1 MPIGVKSINL
11 PVTYEISD
19 YVDDRFKKV
28 KIWIAHTGENLNYS
42 IFTKDSLE
50 KMSETLP
57 YVPIVGYIEKNEE
70 DEDDFSDH
78 RNSITIKDGD
88 VNIEYMCH
96 AYGFIPE
103 GAKSSFEIRDGKEWL
118 VGEGYLWTKFEK
130 SVDIFS
136 NSNNS
141 KSQSMEIDNIDG
153 FIDNEGRV
161 NVDNARFSA
170 LCILGDNVAPGMQ
183 GSTIEMFNAN
193 SVKDEIKEMVYEFSK
208 KGDKSLEK
216 DKEEKVEGSAEEKGK
231 KTKTNAKEAKTD
243 SDKKDIEEKVEDVKK
258 NAKKEDEEAKANAET
273 KSKDEEDSDKTDE
286 DKKKFVEK
294 DEEDT
299 KDVED
304 VEKEDDKEKKFQL
317 VFEISHDDVRRC
329 LYKAIN
335 EEESYSWI
343 IEVFDNHFIYQKETY
358 EDDIYTTKF
367 YDRQYVVA
375 EEKVTIGDE
384 VEVFSK
390 FLTKEEF
397 DKIDADRNRVEE
409 LETEL
414 TTLKEFKAEKET
426 ADKMEILETYS
437 EKLSEEKFKEFSE
450 GIANF
455 EAKDLE
461 KEIAYALFK
470 QDQLT
475 ESENK
480 AGGVAVYT
488 AKSNE
493 TTGKYGDLDRLF
505 EK

>member
-11 PVTYEISD
+11 PVTYEVSD

-42 IFTKDSLE
+42 IFTKESLE

-70 DEDDFSDH
+70 DENDFSDH

-170 LCILGDNVAPGMQ
+170 LCILGDDVSPGMQ

-216 DKEEKVEGSAEEKGK
+216 DTKEKVDEFVEEKDKEDKTDTK
-231 KTKTNAKEAKTD
+231 KAKTD
-243 SDKKDIEEKVEDVKK
+243 SDKKDTEEKVEDVKK
-258 NAKKEDEEAKANAET
+258 NAKKEDEEAKA
-273 KSKDEEDSDKTDE
+273 KSKDEKDSDETDE
-286 DKKKFVEK
+286 DKKKFVEE

-299 KDVED
+299 EDGEGVEI
-304 VEKEDDKEKKFQL
+304 EDDKEKKFQL

-343 IEVFDNHFIYQKETY
+343 IEVFDNHFVYQKETY
-358 EDDIYTTKF
+358 ENDVYTTKF
-367 YDRQYVVA
+367 YDRQYVMA

-397 DKIDADRNRVEE
+397 DKIDAERNRVKE

-461 KEIAYALFK
+461 KEIAYVLFK

>member
-11 PVTYEISD
+11 PVTYEVSD

-42 IFTKDSLE
+42 IFTKESLE

-70 DEDDFSDH
+70 DENDFSDH

-216 DKEEKVEGSAEEKGK
+216 DTKEKVDEFVEEKDKEDKTDTK
-231 KTKTNAKEAKTD
+231 KAKTD
-243 SDKKDIEEKVEDVKK
+243 SDKKDTEEKVEDVKK
-258 NAKKEDEEAKANAET
+258 NAKKEDEEDTEDGEGVET
-273 KSKDEEDSDKTDE
+273 
-286 DKKKFVEK
+286 
-294 DEEDT
+294 
-299 KDVED
+299 
-304 VEKEDDKEKKFQL
+304 EDDKEKKFQL
-317 VFEISHDDVRRC
+317 VFEISHEDIRRSLYSSIASDD
-329 LYKAIN
+329 KDEWN
-335 EEESYSWI
+335 WI
-343 IEVFDNHFIYQKETY
+343 VEIFDDHFIYQHENYK
-358 EDDIYTTKF
+358 DGKVDNKF
-367 YDRQYVVA
+367 YDVKYTVENDYVSIG
-375 EEKVTIGDE
+375 EK

-461 KEIAYALFK
+461 KEIAYVLFK

>member
-11 PVTYEISD
+11 PVTYEVSD

-70 DEDDFSDH
+70 DENDFSDH

-216 DKEEKVEGSAEEKGK
+216 DTKEKVDEFVEEKDKEDKTDTK
-231 KTKTNAKEAKTD
+231 KAKTD
-243 SDKKDIEEKVEDVKK
+243 SDKKDTEEKVEDVKK
-258 NAKKEDEEAKANAET
+258 NAKKEDEEAKT
-273 KSKDEEDSDKTDE
+273 KSKDEKDSDETDE
-286 DKKKFVEK
+286 DKKKFVEE

-299 KDVED
+299 EDGEGVEI
-304 VEKEDDKEKKFQL
+304 EDDKEKKFQL

-343 IEVFDNHFIYQKETY
+343 IEVFDNHFVYQKETY
-358 EDDIYTTKF
+358 ENDVYTTKF
-367 YDRQYVVA
+367 YDRQYVMA

-397 DKIDADRNRVEE
+397 DKIDAERNRVEE

-461 KEIAYALFK
+461 KEIAYVLFK
-470 QDQLT
+470 QDQAT
-475 ESENK
+475 EAENK
-480 AGGVAVYT
+480 SGGVAVYT

>member
-170 LCILGDNVAPGMQ
+170 LCILGDNVVPGMQ

-243 SDKKDIEEKVEDVKK
+243 SDKKDTEEKVEDVKK

-470 QDQLT
+470 QDQVT
-475 ESENK
+475 EAENK

>member
-11 PVTYEISD
+11 PVTYEVSD

-42 IFTKDSLE
+42 IFTKESLE

-70 DEDDFSDH
+70 DENDFSDH

-216 DKEEKVEGSAEEKGK
+216 DTKEKVDEFVEEKDKEDKTDTK
-231 KTKTNAKEAKTD
+231 KAKTD
-243 SDKKDIEEKVEDVKK
+243 SDKKDTEEKVEDVKK
-258 NAKKEDEEAKANAET
+258 NAKKEDEEDT
-273 KSKDEEDSDKTDE
+273 EDGE
-286 DKKKFVEK
+286 GVEI
-294 DEEDT
+294 
-299 KDVED
+299 
-304 VEKEDDKEKKFQL
+304 EDDKEKKFQL

-343 IEVFDNHFIYQKETY
+343 IEVFDNHFVYQKETY
-358 EDDIYTTKF
+358 ENDVYTTKF
-367 YDRQYVVA
+367 YDRQYVMA

-397 DKIDADRNRVEE
+397 DKIDAERNRVEE

-470 QDQLT
+470 QDQVT

>member
-11 PVTYEISD
+11 PVTYEVSD

-70 DEDDFSDH
+70 DENDFSDH

-216 DKEEKVEGSAEEKGK
+216 DTKEKVDEFVEEKDKEDKTDTK
-231 KTKTNAKEAKTD
+231 KAKTD
-243 SDKKDIEEKVEDVKK
+243 SDKKDTEEKVEDVKK
-258 NAKKEDEEAKANAET
+258 NAKKEDEEAKA
-273 KSKDEEDSDKTDE
+273 KSKDEKDSDETDE
-286 DKKKFVEK
+286 DKKKFVEE

-299 KDVED
+299 EDGEGVEI
-304 VEKEDDKEKKFQL
+304 EDDKEKKFQL

-343 IEVFDNHFIYQKETY
+343 IEVFDNHFVYQKETY
-358 EDDIYTTKF
+358 ENDVYTTKF
-367 YDRQYVVA
+367 YDRQYVMA

-397 DKIDADRNRVEE
+397 DKIDAERNRVEE

-470 QDQLT
+470 QDQVT

>member
-11 PVTYEISD
+11 PVTYEVSD

-42 IFTKDSLE
+42 IFTKESLE

-70 DEDDFSDH
+70 DENDFSDH

-170 LCILGDNVAPGMQ
+170 LCILGDDVSPGMQ

-216 DKEEKVEGSAEEKGK
+216 DTKEKVDEFVEEKGK
-231 KTKTNAKEAKTD
+231 EVKTDTKKAKTD
-243 SDKKDIEEKVEDVKK
+243 SDKKDTEEKVEDVKK
-258 NAKKEDEEAKANAET
+258 NAKKEDEKAKT
-273 KSKDEEDSDKTDE
+273 KSKDNSDKVDE
-286 DKKKFVEK
+286 DKKNFVEK

-299 KDVED
+299 ED
-304 VEKEDDKEKKFQL
+304 VEKEDGKEKKFQL

-343 IEVFDNHFIYQKETY
+343 IEVFDNHFVYQKETY
-358 EDDIYTTKF
+358 ENDVYTTKF
-367 YDRQYVVA
+367 YDRQYVMA

-397 DKIDADRNRVEE
+397 DKIDAERNRVKE

-470 QDQLT
+470 QDQVT
-475 ESENK
+475 EAENK

>member
-11 PVTYEISD
+11 PVTYEVSD

-42 IFTKDSLE
+42 IFTKESLE

-70 DEDDFSDH
+70 DENDFSDH

-170 LCILGDNVAPGMQ
+170 LCILGDDVSPGMQ

-216 DKEEKVEGSAEEKGK
+216 DTKEKVDEFVEEKDKEDKTDTK
-231 KTKTNAKEAKTD
+231 KAKTD
-243 SDKKDIEEKVEDVKK
+243 SDKKDTEEKVEDVKK
-258 NAKKEDEEAKANAET
+258 NAKKEDEEDT
-273 KSKDEEDSDKTDE
+273 EDGE
-286 DKKKFVEK
+286 GVEI
-294 DEEDT
+294 
-299 KDVED
+299 
-304 VEKEDDKEKKFQL
+304 EDDKEKKFQL
-317 VFEISHDDVRRC
+317 VFEISHEDIRRSLYSSIASDD
-329 LYKAIN
+329 KDEWN
-335 EEESYSWI
+335 WI
-343 IEVFDNHFIYQKETY
+343 VEIFDDHFIYQHENY
-358 EDDIYTTKF
+358 EDGKVDNKF
-367 YDRQYVVA
+367 YDVKYTVENDYVSIG
-375 EEKVTIGDE
+375 EKI
-384 VEVFSK
+384 EVFSK

-470 QDQLT
+470 QDQVT

>member
-11 PVTYEISD
+11 PVTYEVSD

-42 IFTKDSLE
+42 IFTKESLE

-70 DEDDFSDH
+70 DENDFSDH

-170 LCILGDNVAPGMQ
+170 LCILGDDVSPGMQ

-216 DKEEKVEGSAEEKGK
+216 DTKEKVDEFVEEKDKEVKTDTK
-231 KTKTNAKEAKTD
+231 KAKTD
-243 SDKKDIEEKVEDVKK
+243 SDKKDTEEKVEDVKK
-258 NAKKEDEEAKANAET
+258 NAKKEDEEAKT
-273 KSKDEEDSDKTDE
+273 KSKDEKYSDETDE
-286 DKKKFVEK
+286 DKKKFVE
-294 DEEDT
+294 EDT
-299 KDVED
+299 EDEED

-317 VFEISHDDVRRC
+317 VFEISHEDIRRS
-329 LYKAIN
+329 LYSSIANDGEN
-335 EEESYSWI
+335 EWNWI
-343 IEVFDNHFIYQKETY
+343 IEIFDDHFIYQNENYK
-358 EDDIYTTKF
+358 DGKVDNKF
-367 YDRQYVVA
+367 YDVKYTVENDYVSIG
-375 EEKVTIGDE
+375 EK

-470 QDQLT
+470 QDQVT
-475 ESENK
+475 EAENK

>member
-11 PVTYEISD
+11 PVTYEVSD

-42 IFTKDSLE
+42 IFTKESLE

-70 DEDDFSDH
+70 DENDFSDH

-183 GSTIEMFNAN
+183 GSTIEIFNAN

-216 DKEEKVEGSAEEKGK
+216 DTKEKVDEFVEEKDKEVKTDTK
-231 KTKTNAKEAKTD
+231 KAKTD
-243 SDKKDIEEKVEDVKK
+243 SDKKDTEEKVEDVKK
-258 NAKKEDEEAKANAET
+258 NAKKEDEEAKT
-273 KSKDEEDSDKTDE
+273 KSKDNSDEVDE
-286 DKKKFVEK
+286 DKKNFVEK

-299 KDVED
+299 EN
-304 VEKEDDKEKKFQL
+304 VEKEDGKEKKFQL

-343 IEVFDNHFIYQKETY
+343 IEVFDNHFVYQKETY
-358 EDDIYTTKF
+358 ENDVYTTKF
-367 YDRQYVVA
+367 YDRQYVMA

-470 QDQLT
+470 QDQVT
-475 ESENK
+475 EAENK

>member
-11 PVTYEISD
+11 PVTYEVSD

-42 IFTKDSLE
+42 IFTKESLE

-70 DEDDFSDH
+70 DENDFSDH

-216 DKEEKVEGSAEEKGK
+216 DTKEKVDEFVEEKDKEDKTDTK
-231 KTKTNAKEAKTD
+231 KAKTD
-243 SDKKDIEEKVEDVKK
+243 SDKKDTEEKVEDVKK
-258 NAKKEDEEAKANAET
+258 NAKKEDEEDT
-273 KSKDEEDSDKTDE
+273 EDGE
-286 DKKKFVEK
+286 G
-294 DEEDT
+294 
-299 KDVED
+299 

-317 VFEISHDDVRRC
+317 VFEISHEDIRRSLYSSIASDD
-329 LYKAIN
+329 KDEWN
-335 EEESYSWI
+335 WI
-343 IEVFDNHFIYQKETY
+343 IEIFDDHFIYQHENYKDGKL
-358 EDDIYTTKF
+358 DDKF
-367 YDRQYVVA
+367 YDVKYTVENDYVSIG
-375 EEKVTIGDE
+375 EK

-470 QDQLT
+470 QDQVT
-475 ESENK
+475 EAENK

>member
-11 PVTYEISD
+11 PVTYEVSD

-42 IFTKDSLE
+42 IFTKESLE

-70 DEDDFSDH
+70 DENDFSDH

-216 DKEEKVEGSAEEKGK
+216 DTKEKVDEFVEEKDKEDKTDTK
-231 KTKTNAKEAKTD
+231 KAKTD
-243 SDKKDIEEKVEDVKK
+243 SDKKDTEEKVEDVKK
-258 NAKKEDEEAKANAET
+258 NAKKEDEEAKT
-273 KSKDEEDSDKTDE
+273 KSKDEKDSDETDE
-286 DKKKFVEK
+286 DKKKFVEE

-299 KDVED
+299 EDGEGVEI
-304 VEKEDDKEKKFQL
+304 EDDKEKKFQL

-343 IEVFDNHFIYQKETY
+343 IEVFDNHFVYQKETY
-358 EDDIYTTKF
+358 ENDVYTTKF
-367 YDRQYVVA
+367 YDRQYVMA

-397 DKIDADRNRVEE
+397 DKIDAERNRVEE

-470 QDQLT
+470 QDQVT

>member
-11 PVTYEISD
+11 PVTYEVSD

-42 IFTKDSLE
+42 IFTKESLE

-70 DEDDFSDH
+70 DENDFSDH

-208 KGDKSLEK
+208 K
-216 DKEEKVEGSAEEKGK
+216 
-231 KTKTNAKEAKTD
+231 
-243 SDKKDIEEKVEDVKK
+243 
-258 NAKKEDEEAKANAET
+258 
-273 KSKDEEDSDKTDE
+273 
-286 DKKKFVEK
+286 
-294 DEEDT
+294 
-299 KDVED
+299 
-304 VEKEDDKEKKFQL
+304 
-317 VFEISHDDVRRC
+317 
-329 LYKAIN
+329 
-335 EEESYSWI
+335 
-343 IEVFDNHFIYQKETY
+343 
-358 EDDIYTTKF
+358 
-367 YDRQYVVA
+367 
-375 EEKVTIGDE
+375 
-384 VEVFSK
+384 
-390 FLTKEEF
+390 
-397 DKIDADRNRVEE
+397 
-409 LETEL
+409 
-414 TTLKEFKAEKET
+414 
-426 ADKMEILETYS
+426 
-437 EKLSEEKFKEFSE
+437 
-450 GIANF
+450 
-455 EAKDLE
+455 
-461 KEIAYALFK
+461 
-470 QDQLT
+470 
-475 ESENK
+475 
-480 AGGVAVYT
+480 
-488 AKSNE
+488 
-493 TTGKYGDLDRLF
+493 
-505 EK
+505 

>member
-11 PVTYEISD
+11 PVTYEVSD

-42 IFTKDSLE
+42 IFTKESLE

-70 DEDDFSDH
+70 DENDFSDH

-216 DKEEKVEGSAEEKGK
+216 DTKEKVDEFVEEKDKEDKTDTK
-231 KTKTNAKEAKTD
+231 KAKTD
-243 SDKKDIEEKVEDVKK
+243 SDKKDTEEKVEDVKK
-258 NAKKEDEEAKANAET
+258 NAKKEDEEAKA
-273 KSKDEEDSDKTDE
+273 KSKDEKDSDETDE

-299 KDVED
+299 KDKED

-317 VFEISHDDVRRC
+317 VFEISHEDIRRSLYSSIANNDENEWNWIVEIFDD
-329 LYKAIN
+329 
-335 EEESYSWI
+335 
-343 IEVFDNHFIYQKETY
+343 HFIYQHENYK
-358 EDDIYTTKF
+358 DGKVDNKF
-367 YDRQYVVA
+367 YDVKYTVENDYVSIG
-375 EEKVTIGDE
+375 EK

-470 QDQLT
+470 QDQVT
-475 ESENK
+475 EAENK

>member
-11 PVTYEISD
+11 PVTYEVSD

-70 DEDDFSDH
+70 DENDFSDH

-216 DKEEKVEGSAEEKGK
+216 DTKEKVDEFVEEKDKEDKTDTK
-231 KTKTNAKEAKTD
+231 KAKTD
-243 SDKKDIEEKVEDVKK
+243 SDKKDTEEKVEDVKK
-258 NAKKEDEEAKANAET
+258 NAKKEDEEDT
-273 KSKDEEDSDKTDE
+273 EDGE
-286 DKKKFVEK
+286 GVEI
-294 DEEDT
+294 
-299 KDVED
+299 
-304 VEKEDDKEKKFQL
+304 EDDKEKKFQL
-317 VFEISHDDVRRC
+317 VFEISHEDIRRSLYSSIANNDENEWNWIVEIFDD
-329 LYKAIN
+329 
-335 EEESYSWI
+335 
-343 IEVFDNHFIYQKETY
+343 HFIYQHENYK
-358 EDDIYTTKF
+358 DGKVDNKF
-367 YDRQYVVA
+367 YDVKYTVENDYVSIG
-375 EEKVTIGDE
+375 EK

-470 QDQLT
+470 QDQVT

>member
-1 MPIGVKSINL
+1 M
-11 PVTYEISD
+11 
-19 YVDDRFKKV
+19 
-28 KIWIAHTGENLNYS
+28 
-42 IFTKDSLE
+42 
-50 KMSETLP
+50 
-57 YVPIVGYIEKNEE
+57 
-70 DEDDFSDH
+70 
-78 RNSITIKDGD
+78 
-88 VNIEYMCH
+88 
-96 AYGFIPE
+96 
-103 GAKSSFEIRDGKEWL
+103 
-118 VGEGYLWTKFEK
+118 
-130 SVDIFS
+130 
-136 NSNNS
+136 
-141 KSQSMEIDNIDG
+141 
-153 FIDNEGRV
+153 
-161 NVDNARFSA
+161 
-170 LCILGDNVAPGMQ
+170 
-183 GSTIEMFNAN
+183 
-193 SVKDEIKEMVYEFSK
+193 
-208 KGDKSLEK
+208 
-216 DKEEKVEGSAEEKGK
+216 
-231 KTKTNAKEAKTD
+231 
-243 SDKKDIEEKVEDVKK
+243 
-258 NAKKEDEEAKANAET
+258 
-273 KSKDEEDSDKTDE
+273 
-286 DKKKFVEK
+286 
-294 DEEDT
+294 
-299 KDVED
+299 
-304 VEKEDDKEKKFQL
+304 
-317 VFEISHDDVRRC
+317 
-329 LYKAIN
+329 YKAIN

-470 QDQLT
+470 QDQVT
-475 ESENK
+475 EAENK

>member
-11 PVTYEISD
+11 PVTYEVSD

-42 IFTKDSLE
+42 IFTKESLE

-70 DEDDFSDH
+70 DENDFSDH

-216 DKEEKVEGSAEEKGK
+216 DTKEKVDEFVEEKDKEDKTDTK
-231 KTKTNAKEAKTD
+231 KAKTD
-243 SDKKDIEEKVEDVKK
+243 SDKKDTEEKVEDVKK
-258 NAKKEDEEAKANAET
+258 NAKKEDEEDT
-273 KSKDEEDSDKTDE
+273 EDGE
-286 DKKKFVEK
+286 GVEI
-294 DEEDT
+294 
-299 KDVED
+299 
-304 VEKEDDKEKKFQL
+304 EDDKEKKFQL

-343 IEVFDNHFIYQKETY
+343 IEVFDNHFVYQKETY
-358 EDDIYTTKF
+358 ENDVYTTKF
-367 YDRQYVVA
+367 YDRQYVMA

-397 DKIDADRNRVEE
+397 DKIDAERNRVEE

-461 KEIAYALFK
+461 KEIAYVLFK

>member
-11 PVTYEISD
+11 PVTYEVSD

-70 DEDDFSDH
+70 DENDFSDH

-216 DKEEKVEGSAEEKGK
+216 DTKEKVDEFVEEKDKEDKTDTK
-231 KTKTNAKEAKTD
+231 KAKTD
-243 SDKKDIEEKVEDVKK
+243 SDKKDTEEKVEDVKK
-258 NAKKEDEEAKANAET
+258 NAKKEDEEAKT
-273 KSKDEEDSDKTDE
+273 KSKDEKDSDETDE
-286 DKKKFVEK
+286 DKKKFVEE

-299 KDVED
+299 EDGEGVEI
-304 VEKEDDKEKKFQL
+304 EDDKEKKFQL

-343 IEVFDNHFIYQKETY
+343 IEVFDNHFVYQKETY
-358 EDDIYTTKF
+358 ENDVYTTKF
-367 YDRQYVVA
+367 YDRQYVMA

-397 DKIDADRNRVEE
+397 DKIDAERNRVEE

-470 QDQLT
+470 QDQVT

>member
-11 PVTYEISD
+11 PVTYEVSD

-42 IFTKDSLE
+42 IFTKESLE

-70 DEDDFSDH
+70 DENDFSDH

-216 DKEEKVEGSAEEKGK
+216 DTKEKVDEFVEEKDKEDKTDTK
-231 KTKTNAKEAKTD
+231 KAKTD
-243 SDKKDIEEKVEDVKK
+243 SDKKDTEEKVEDVKK
-258 NAKKEDEEAKANAET
+258 NAKKEDEEAKT
-273 KSKDEEDSDKTDE
+273 KSKDEKDSDETDE
-286 DKKKFVEK
+286 DKKKFVEE

-299 KDVED
+299 EDGEGVEI
-304 VEKEDDKEKKFQL
+304 EDDKEKKFQL

-343 IEVFDNHFIYQKETY
+343 IEVFDNHFVYQKETY
-358 EDDIYTTKF
+358 ENDVYTTKF
-367 YDRQYVVA
+367 YDRQYVMA

-397 DKIDADRNRVEE
+397 DKIDAERNRVKE

-461 KEIAYALFK
+461 KEIAYVLFK

>member
-11 PVTYEISD
+11 PVTYEVSD

-42 IFTKDSLE
+42 IFTKESLE

-70 DEDDFSDH
+70 DENDFSDH

-170 LCILGDNVAPGMQ
+170 LCILGDDVAPGMQ

-216 DKEEKVEGSAEEKGK
+216 DTKEKVDEFVEEKDKEDKTDTK
-231 KTKTNAKEAKTD
+231 KAKTD
-243 SDKKDIEEKVEDVKK
+243 SDKKDTEEKVEDVKK
-258 NAKKEDEEAKANAET
+258 NAKKEDEEAKT
-273 KSKDEEDSDKTDE
+273 KSKDEEDTE
-286 DKKKFVEK
+286 
-294 DEEDT
+294 
-299 KDVED
+299 DVED
-304 VEKEDDKEKKFQL
+304 VEKEDGKENKFQL

-343 IEVFDNHFIYQKETY
+343 IEVFDNHFVYQKETY
-358 EDDIYTTKF
+358 ENDVYTTKF
-367 YDRQYVVA
+367 YDRQYVMA

-470 QDQLT
+470 QDQVT
-475 ESENK
+475 EAENK

>member
-11 PVTYEISD
+11 PVTYEVSD

-42 IFTKDSLE
+42 IFTKESLE

-70 DEDDFSDH
+70 DENDFSDH

-170 LCILGDNVAPGMQ
+170 LCILGDDVSPGMQ

-216 DKEEKVEGSAEEKGK
+216 DTKEKVDEFVEEKDKEDKTDTK
-231 KTKTNAKEAKTD
+231 KAKTD
-243 SDKKDIEEKVEDVKK
+243 SDKKDTEEKVEDVKK
-258 NAKKEDEEAKANAET
+258 NAKKEDEEAKT
-273 KSKDEEDSDKTDE
+273 KSKDEKDSDETDE
-286 DKKKFVEK
+286 DTEDGEGVEI
-294 DEEDT
+294 
-299 KDVED
+299 
-304 VEKEDDKEKKFQL
+304 EDDKEKKFQL

-343 IEVFDNHFIYQKETY
+343 IEVFDNHFVYQKETY
-358 EDDIYTTKF
+358 ENDVYTTKF
-367 YDRQYVVA
+367 YDRQYVMA

-397 DKIDADRNRVEE
+397 DKIDAERNRVEE

-461 KEIAYALFK
+461 KEIAYVLFK

>member
-11 PVTYEISD
+11 PVTYEVSD

-42 IFTKDSLE
+42 IFTKESLE

-70 DEDDFSDH
+70 DENDFSDH

-208 KGDKSLEK
+208 KGEKSLEK
-216 DKEEKVEGSAEEKGK
+216 DTKEKVDEFVEEKDKEDKTDTK
-231 KTKTNAKEAKTD
+231 KAKTD
-243 SDKKDIEEKVEDVKK
+243 SDKKDTEEKVEDVKK
-258 NAKKEDEEAKANAET
+258 NAKKEDEEAKT
-273 KSKDEEDSDKTDE
+273 KSKDEKDSDETDE
-286 DKKKFVEK
+286 DKKKFVEE

-299 KDVED
+299 EDGEGVEI
-304 VEKEDDKEKKFQL
+304 EDDKEKKFQL

-343 IEVFDNHFIYQKETY
+343 IEVFDNHFVYQKETY
-358 EDDIYTTKF
+358 ENDVYTTKF
-367 YDRQYVVA
+367 YDRQYVMA

-397 DKIDADRNRVEE
+397 DKIDAERNRVEE

-470 QDQLT
+470 QDQVT

>member
-70 DEDDFSDH
+70 DENDFSDH

-243 SDKKDIEEKVEDVKK
+243 SDKKDTEEKVEDVKK

-470 QDQLT
+470 QEQAT
-475 ESENK
+475 EAKNK

-488 AKSNE
+488 AQSDE

-505 EK
+505 KK

>member
-70 DEDDFSDH
+70 DENDFSDH

-208 KGDKSLEK
+208 KGDKSLKK
-216 DKEEKVEGSAEEKGK
+216 DTEEKVEESAEEKGK

-243 SDKKDIEEKVEDVKK
+243 SDKKDTEEKVEDVKK
-258 NAKKEDEEAKANAET
+258 NAKKEDEEAET
-273 KSKDEEDSDKTDE
+273 KSKDNSDEVDE
-286 DKKKFVEK
+286 DKKNFVEK

-299 KDVED
+299 EDVED
-304 VEKEDDKEKKFQL
+304 VEKEDGKEKKFQL

-343 IEVFDNHFIYQKETY
+343 IEVFDNHFVYQKETY
-358 EDDIYTTKF
+358 ENDVYTTKF
-367 YDRQYVVA
+367 YDRQYVMA

-397 DKIDADRNRVEE
+397 DKIDAERNRVKE

-470 QDQLT
+470 QEQAT
-475 ESENK
+475 EAKNK

-488 AKSNE
+488 AQSDE

-505 EK
+505 KK

>member
-11 PVTYEISD
+11 PVTYEVSD

-42 IFTKDSLE
+42 IFTKESLE

-70 DEDDFSDH
+70 DENDFSDH

-216 DKEEKVEGSAEEKGK
+216 DTKEKVDEFVEEKDKEDKTDTK
-231 KTKTNAKEAKTD
+231 KAKTD
-243 SDKKDIEEKVEDVKK
+243 SDKKDTEEKVEDVKK
-258 NAKKEDEEAKANAET
+258 NAKKEDEEAKA
-273 KSKDEEDSDKTDE
+273 KSKDEKDSDETDE
-286 DKKKFVEK
+286 DKKKFVEE

-299 KDVED
+299 EDGEGVEI
-304 VEKEDDKEKKFQL
+304 EDDKEKKFQL

-343 IEVFDNHFIYQKETY
+343 IEVFDNHFVYQKETY
-358 EDDIYTTKF
+358 ENDVYTTKF
-367 YDRQYVVA
+367 YDRQYVMA

-397 DKIDADRNRVEE
+397 DKIDAERNRVEE

-470 QDQLT
+470 QDQVT

>member
-11 PVTYEISD
+11 PVTYEVSD

-42 IFTKDSLE
+42 IFTKESLE

-70 DEDDFSDH
+70 DENDFSDH

-170 LCILGDNVAPGMQ
+170 LCILGDDVSPGMQ

-208 KGDKSLEK
+208 KGDKRLKK
-216 DKEEKVEGSAEEKGK
+216 DTEEKVEESAEEKGK

-243 SDKKDIEEKVEDVKK
+243 SAKKDTEEKVEDVKK
-258 NAKKEDEEAKANAET
+258 NAKKEDTE
-273 KSKDEEDSDKTDE
+273 
-286 DKKKFVEK
+286 
-294 DEEDT
+294 
-299 KDVED
+299 DVED
-304 VEKEDDKEKKFQL
+304 VEKEDGKEKKFQL

-343 IEVFDNHFIYQKETY
+343 IEVFDNHFVYQKETY
-358 EDDIYTTKF
+358 ENDVYTTKF
-367 YDRQYVVA
+367 YDRQYVMA

-397 DKIDADRNRVEE
+397 DKIDAERNRVKE

-470 QDQLT
+470 QDQVT
-475 ESENK
+475 EAENK

>member
-11 PVTYEISD
+11 PVTYEVSD

-42 IFTKDSLE
+42 IFTKESLE

-70 DEDDFSDH
+70 DENDFSDH

-170 LCILGDNVAPGMQ
+170 LCILGDNVTPGMQ

-216 DKEEKVEGSAEEKGK
+216 DTKEKVDEFVEEKDKEVKTDTK
-231 KTKTNAKEAKTD
+231 KAKTD
-243 SDKKDIEEKVEDVKK
+243 SDKKDTEEKVEDVKK
-258 NAKKEDEEAKANAET
+258 NAKKEDEEAKT
-273 KSKDEEDSDKTDE
+273 KSKDEKYSDETDE
-286 DKKKFVEK
+286 DKKKFVE
-294 DEEDT
+294 EDT
-299 KDVED
+299 EDEED

-317 VFEISHDDVRRC
+317 VFEISHEDIRRSLYSSIASDD
-329 LYKAIN
+329 KDEWN
-335 EEESYSWI
+335 WI
-343 IEVFDNHFIYQKETY
+343 IEIFDDHFIYQNENYK
-358 EDDIYTTKF
+358 DGKVDNKF
-367 YDRQYVVA
+367 YDVKYTVENDYVSIG
-375 EEKVTIGDE
+375 EK

-450 GIANF
+450 GITNF

-470 QDQLT
+470 QDQVT
-475 ESENK
+475 EAENK

>member
-11 PVTYEISD
+11 PVTYEVSD

-42 IFTKDSLE
+42 IFTKESLE

-70 DEDDFSDH
+70 DENDFSDH

-216 DKEEKVEGSAEEKGK
+216 DTKEKVDEFVEEKDKEVKTDTK
-231 KTKTNAKEAKTD
+231 KAKTD
-243 SDKKDIEEKVEDVKK
+243 SNKKDTEEKVEDVKK
-258 NAKKEDEEAKANAET
+258 NAKKEDE
-273 KSKDEEDSDKTDE
+273 TDE
-286 DKKKFVEK
+286 DKKKFVEE

-299 KDVED
+299 EDGEGVEI
-304 VEKEDDKEKKFQL
+304 EDDKEKKFQL
-317 VFEISHDDVRRC
+317 VFEISHEDIRRSLYSSIASDD
-329 LYKAIN
+329 KDEWN
-335 EEESYSWI
+335 WI
-343 IEVFDNHFIYQKETY
+343 IEIFDDHFIYQHENYKDGKL
-358 EDDIYTTKF
+358 DDKF
-367 YDRQYVVA
+367 YDVKYTVENDYVSIG
-375 EEKVTIGDE
+375 EK

>member
-11 PVTYEISD
+11 PVTYEVSD

-42 IFTKDSLE
+42 IFTKESLE

-70 DEDDFSDH
+70 DENDFSDH

-216 DKEEKVEGSAEEKGK
+216 DTKEKVDEFVEEKDKEDKTDTK
-231 KTKTNAKEAKTD
+231 KAKTD
-243 SDKKDIEEKVEDVKK
+243 SDKKDTEEKVEDVKK
-258 NAKKEDEEAKANAET
+258 NAKKEDEEDT
-273 KSKDEEDSDKTDE
+273 EDGE
-286 DKKKFVEK
+286 GVEI
-294 DEEDT
+294 
-299 KDVED
+299 
-304 VEKEDDKEKKFQL
+304 EDDKEKKFQL

-343 IEVFDNHFIYQKETY
+343 IEVFDNHFVYQKETY
-358 EDDIYTTKF
+358 ENDVYTTKF
-367 YDRQYVVA
+367 YDRQYVMA

-397 DKIDADRNRVEE
+397 DKIDAEKNRVEE

-470 QDQLT
+470 QDQVT
-475 ESENK
+475 EAENK

>member
-11 PVTYEISD
+11 PVTYEVSD

-42 IFTKDSLE
+42 IFTKESLE

-70 DEDDFSDH
+70 DENDFSDH

-208 KGDKSLEK
+208 KGEKSLEK
-216 DKEEKVEGSAEEKGK
+216 DTKEKVDEFVEEKDKEDKTDTK
-231 KTKTNAKEAKTD
+231 KAKTD
-243 SDKKDIEEKVEDVKK
+243 SDKKDTEEKVEDVKK
-258 NAKKEDEEAKANAET
+258 NAKKEDEEAKT
-273 KSKDEEDSDKTDE
+273 KSKDEKDSDETDE
-286 DKKKFVEK
+286 DKKKFVEE

-299 KDVED
+299 EDGEGVEI
-304 VEKEDDKEKKFQL
+304 EDDKEKKFQL

-343 IEVFDNHFIYQKETY
+343 IEVFDNHFVYQKETY
-358 EDDIYTTKF
+358 ENDVYTTKF
-367 YDRQYVVA
+367 YDRQYVMA

-461 KEIAYALFK
+461 KEIAYVLFK
-470 QDQLT
+470 QDQAT
-475 ESENK
+475 EAENK
-480 AGGVAVYT
+480 SGGVAVYT

>member
-11 PVTYEISD
+11 PVTYEVSD

-42 IFTKDSLE
+42 IFTKESLE

-70 DEDDFSDH
+70 DENDFSDH

-216 DKEEKVEGSAEEKGK
+216 DTKEKVDEFVEEKDKEDKTDTK
-231 KTKTNAKEAKTD
+231 KAKTD
-243 SDKKDIEEKVEDVKK
+243 SDKKDTEEKVEDVKK
-258 NAKKEDEEAKANAET
+258 NAKKEDEEAKA
-273 KSKDEEDSDKTDE
+273 KSKDEKDSDETDE
-286 DKKKFVEK
+286 DKKKFVEE

-299 KDVED
+299 EDGEGVEI
-304 VEKEDDKEKKFQL
+304 EDDKEKKFQL

-343 IEVFDNHFIYQKETY
+343 IEVFDNHFVYQKETY
-358 EDDIYTTKF
+358 ENDVYTTKF
-367 YDRQYVVA
+367 YDRQYVMA

-461 KEIAYALFK
+461 KEIAYVLFK

>member
-11 PVTYEISD
+11 PVTYEVSD

-42 IFTKDSLE
+42 IFTKESLE

-70 DEDDFSDH
+70 DENDFSDH

-216 DKEEKVEGSAEEKGK
+216 DTKEKVDEFVEEKDKEVKTDTK
-231 KTKTNAKEAKTD
+231 KAKTD
-243 SDKKDIEEKVEDVKK
+243 SNKKDTEEKVEDVKK
-258 NAKKEDEEAKANAET
+258 NAKKEDE
-273 KSKDEEDSDKTDE
+273 TDE
-286 DKKKFVEK
+286 DKKKFVEE

-299 KDVED
+299 EDGEGVEI
-304 VEKEDDKEKKFQL
+304 EDDKEKKFQL
-317 VFEISHDDVRRC
+317 VFEISHEDIRRSLYSSIASDD
-329 LYKAIN
+329 KDEWN
-335 EEESYSWI
+335 WI
-343 IEVFDNHFIYQKETY
+343 IEIFDDHFIYQHENYKDGKL
-358 EDDIYTTKF
+358 DDKF
-367 YDRQYVVA
+367 YDVKYTVENDYVSIG
-375 EEKVTIGDE
+375 EK

-461 KEIAYALFK
+461 KEIAYVLFK

>member
-11 PVTYEISD
+11 PVTYEVSD

-42 IFTKDSLE
+42 IFTKESLE

-70 DEDDFSDH
+70 DENDFSDH

-216 DKEEKVEGSAEEKGK
+216 DTKEKVDEFVEEKDKEVKTDAK
-231 KTKTNAKEAKTD
+231 KAKTD
-243 SDKKDIEEKVEDVKK
+243 SDKKDTEEKVEDVKK
-258 NAKKEDEEAKANAET
+258 NAKKEDEEAKT
-273 KSKDEEDSDKTDE
+273 KSKDEKDE
-286 DKKKFVEK
+286 DKKKFVEE

-299 KDVED
+299 EDGEGVEI
-304 VEKEDDKEKKFQL
+304 EDDKEKKFQL
-317 VFEISHDDVRRC
+317 VFEISHEDIRRSLYSSIASDD
-329 LYKAIN
+329 KDEWN
-335 EEESYSWI
+335 WI
-343 IEVFDNHFIYQKETY
+343 IEIFDDHFIYQHENYKDGKL
-358 EDDIYTTKF
+358 DDKF
-367 YDRQYVVA
+367 YDVKYTVENDYVSIG
-375 EEKVTIGDE
+375 EK

-461 KEIAYALFK
+461 KEIAYVLFK

>member
-11 PVTYEISD
+11 PVTYEVSD

-70 DEDDFSDH
+70 DENDFSDH

-208 KGDKSLEK
+208 KGEKSLEK
-216 DKEEKVEGSAEEKGK
+216 DTKEKVDEFVEEKDKEDKTDTK
-231 KTKTNAKEAKTD
+231 KAKTD
-243 SDKKDIEEKVEDVKK
+243 SDKKDTEEKVEDVKK
-258 NAKKEDEEAKANAET
+258 NAKKEDEEAKA
-273 KSKDEEDSDKTDE
+273 KSKDEKDSDETDE
-286 DKKKFVEK
+286 DTEDGEGVEI
-294 DEEDT
+294 
-299 KDVED
+299 
-304 VEKEDDKEKKFQL
+304 EDDKEKKFQL
-317 VFEISHDDVRRC
+317 VFEISHEDIRRSLYSSIASDD
-329 LYKAIN
+329 KDEWN
-335 EEESYSWI
+335 WI
-343 IEVFDNHFIYQKETY
+343 VEIFDDHFIYQHENYK
-358 EDDIYTTKF
+358 DGKVDNKF
-367 YDRQYVVA
+367 YDVKYTVENDYVSIG
-375 EEKVTIGDE
+375 EK

-397 DKIDADRNRVEE
+397 DKIDAERNRVEE

-461 KEIAYALFK
+461 KEIAYVLFK

>member
-11 PVTYEISD
+11 PVTYEVSD

-42 IFTKDSLE
+42 IFTKESLE

-70 DEDDFSDH
+70 DENDFSDH

-208 KGDKSLEK
+208 KGEKSLEK
-216 DKEEKVEGSAEEKGK
+216 DTKEKVDEFVEEKDKEDKTDTK
-231 KTKTNAKEAKTD
+231 KAKTD
-243 SDKKDIEEKVEDVKK
+243 SDKKDTEEKVEDVKK
-258 NAKKEDEEAKANAET
+258 NAKKEDEEDT
-273 KSKDEEDSDKTDE
+273 EDGE
-286 DKKKFVEK
+286 GVEI
-294 DEEDT
+294 
-299 KDVED
+299 
-304 VEKEDDKEKKFQL
+304 EDDKEKKFQL
-317 VFEISHDDVRRC
+317 VFEISHEDIRRS
-329 LYKAIN
+329 LYSSIANDGEN
-335 EEESYSWI
+335 EWNWI
-343 IEVFDNHFIYQKETY
+343 IEIFDDHFIYQNENYK
-358 EDDIYTTKF
+358 DGKVDNKF
-367 YDRQYVVA
+367 YDVKYTVENDYVSIG
-375 EEKVTIGDE
+375 EK

-397 DKIDADRNRVEE
+397 DKIDAERNRVEE

-461 KEIAYALFK
+461 KEIAYVLFK

>member
-11 PVTYEISD
+11 PVTYEVSD

-42 IFTKDSLE
+42 IFTKESLE

-70 DEDDFSDH
+70 DENDFSDH

-170 LCILGDNVAPGMQ
+170 LCILGDDVSPGMQ

-216 DKEEKVEGSAEEKGK
+216 DTKEKVDEFVEEKDKEVKTDTK
-231 KTKTNAKEAKTD
+231 KAKTD
-243 SDKKDIEEKVEDVKK
+243 SNKKDTEEKVEDVKK
-258 NAKKEDEEAKANAET
+258 NAKKEDEEAKT
-273 KSKDEEDSDKTDE
+273 KSKDEKDSDETDE
-286 DKKKFVEK
+286 DKKKFVEE

-299 KDVED
+299 ED
-304 VEKEDDKEKKFQL
+304 GEGAEKEDDKEKKFQL
-317 VFEISHDDVRRC
+317 VFEISHEDVRRC

-343 IEVFDNHFIYQKETY
+343 IEVFDNHFVYQKETY
-358 EDDIYTTKF
+358 ENDVYTTKF
-367 YDRQYVVA
+367 YDRQYVMA

-470 QDQLT
+470 QDQVT
-475 ESENK
+475 EAENK

>member
-70 DEDDFSDH
+70 DENDFSDH

-243 SDKKDIEEKVEDVKK
+243 SDKKDTEEKVEDVKK

-470 QDQLT
+470 QDQVT
-475 ESENK
+475 EAENK

>member
-11 PVTYEISD
+11 PVTYEVSD

-42 IFTKDSLE
+42 IFTKESLE

-70 DEDDFSDH
+70 DENDFSDH

-208 KGDKSLEK
+208 KGEKSLEK
-216 DKEEKVEGSAEEKGK
+216 DTKEKVDEFVEEKDKEDKTDTK
-231 KTKTNAKEAKTD
+231 KAKTD
-243 SDKKDIEEKVEDVKK
+243 SDKKDTEEKVEDVKK
-258 NAKKEDEEAKANAET
+258 NAKKEDEKAKT
-273 KSKDEEDSDKTDE
+273 KSKDEKDTEDGE
-286 DKKKFVEK
+286 GVEI
-294 DEEDT
+294 
-299 KDVED
+299 
-304 VEKEDDKEKKFQL
+304 EDDKEKKFQL
-317 VFEISHDDVRRC
+317 VFEISHEDIRRSLYSSIANNDENEWNWIVEIFDD
-329 LYKAIN
+329 
-335 EEESYSWI
+335 
-343 IEVFDNHFIYQKETY
+343 HFIYQHENYK
-358 EDDIYTTKF
+358 DGKVDNKF
-367 YDRQYVVA
+367 YDVKYTVENDYVSIG
-375 EEKVTIGDE
+375 EK

-470 QDQLT
+470 QDQVT
-475 ESENK
+475 EAENK

>member
-70 DEDDFSDH
+70 DENDFSDH

-88 VNIEYMCH
+88 VDIEYMCH

-208 KGDKSLEK
+208 KGDKSLKK
-216 DKEEKVEGSAEEKGK
+216 DTEEKVEESAEEKGK

-243 SDKKDIEEKVEDVKK
+243 SDKKDTEEKVEDVKK
-258 NAKKEDEEAKANAET
+258 NAKKEDEKAKAETKT
-273 KSKDEEDSDKTDE
+273 KSKDEEDSDETDG

-343 IEVFDNHFIYQKETY
+343 IEVFDNHFVYQKETY
-358 EDDIYTTKF
+358 ENDVYTTKF
-367 YDRQYVVA
+367 YDRQYVMA

-397 DKIDADRNRVEE
+397 DKIDAERNRVKE

-461 KEIAYALFK
+461 KEIAYVLFK
-470 QDQLT
+470 QEQAT
-475 ESENK
+475 EAKNK

-488 AKSNE
+488 AQSDE

-505 EK
+505 KK